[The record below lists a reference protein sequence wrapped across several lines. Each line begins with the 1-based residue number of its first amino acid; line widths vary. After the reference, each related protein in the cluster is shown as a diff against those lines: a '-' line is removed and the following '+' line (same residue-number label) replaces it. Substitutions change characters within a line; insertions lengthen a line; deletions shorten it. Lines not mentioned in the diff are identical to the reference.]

1 MKSGRPS
8 GRIQDRGHWRSS
20 LWGSRGNNIT
30 DGNPGEAPG
39 NFSCEVFGRF
49 TDTVVQEKSAGASP
63 GFPMFAHV
71 SSASRDT
78 RRVFPMFAH
87 VSSAS
92 RDTRRVFPMFV
103 HVSSASR
110 DTRRV
115 FPVFASKVVCA
126 CAFGAL
132 RDLHFLS
139 FICGRSRE

>member
-92 RDTRRVFPMFV
+92 RDTRRVFP
-103 HVSSASR
+103 
-110 DTRRV
+110 
-115 FPVFASKVVCA
+115 VFASKVVCA

>member
-1 MKSGRPS
+1 MKLGRPS

-71 SSASRDT
+71 SSASRYT
-78 RRVFPMFAH
+78 RRVFPMFA
-87 VSSAS
+87 
-92 RDTRRVFPMFV
+92 

>member
-39 NFSCEVFGRF
+39 NFSCEVFGCF

-92 RDTRRVFPMFV
+92 RDTRRVFL
-103 HVSSASR
+103 
-110 DTRRV
+110 
-115 FPVFASKVVCA
+115 VFASKVVCA

-139 FICGRSRE
+139 FICGRSRG